1 MAQTREPAEVIVVLR
16 PEDRASL
23 AVATLY
29 LPPVRTVISS
39 AAGAVAAY
47 NAGCDAATSPLIA
60 ITDDDAVPRP
70 DWLERIGRRFASS
83 WSIGAVGG
91 RDVVHT
97 DGGVEAGQTAIVG
110 RICWWG
116 RLVGRH
122 HLEAP
127 LQDVHFLKGVN
138 LAFRRTAWLPIDSR
152 LRGAGAQVA
161 LDLEATWSVH
171 RRGWRVVYD
180 PDVTVDH
187 FPAERHDDDG
197 RAHRSL
203 QAEANAVHNEMLA
216 VLTHAEAWR
225 CVTFFAYQMLLGTR
239 NLPGLIMALGQP
251 QSLRRSLTLAC
262 GRMSSIKSLLQ
273 RP

>member
-1 MAQTREPAEVIVVLR
+1 MMQTLQPTEIIVVLQ
-16 PEDRASL
+16 PSDRESM
-23 AVATLY
+23 AVAGRY
-29 LPPVRTVISS
+29 QPAVRTVRCLS
-39 AAGAVAAY
+39 AGAVAAY
-47 NAGCDAATSPLIA
+47 NAGCHAARSPLIA

-70 DWLERIGRRFASS
+70 DWLERIGWRFASS
-83 WSIGAVGG
+83 VSIGAVGG

-97 DGGVEAGQTAIVG
+97 DGGVEAGRTAVTG
-110 RICWWG
+110 RILWWG

-122 HLEAP
+122 HFEAP

-138 LAFRRTAWLPIDSR
+138 MAFRRTAWLPIDSR

-216 VLTHAEAWR
+216 VLAHAEAWR
-225 CVTFFAYQMLLGTR
+225 CVTFFAYQMLVGTR